1 MPLAKQDD
9 TIMKAEELVKY
20 FPARG
25 THFLEK
31 AGLVHAVDGVSLEL
45 RKGET
50 LGVVGESG
58 CGKTTLG
65 RTLLL
70 LTEPTAGSI
79 IFRGKEITKLK
90 KAEMNKMR
98 ADMQIVFQDPF
109 SSLDPRMRAMKI
121 VAEPLRTTRTK
132 NRSEVSKKVREVF
145 EMVGLNPEHLDRFP
159 HEFSGGQ
166 RQRIAIARALVTRPS
181 LVVLDEPTSS
191 LDASIQA
198 QVIDLLVDLQKKF
211 GLAYLFVSHNVNVV
225 YHISHRI
232 AVMYLG
238 KIVEVADAHIIVT
251 RPEHPYTTA
260 LISAV
265 PRPDPRARRE
275 LLEIKG
281 EPPSPVNPPRGCRY
295 HPRCPCRLE
304 KCVSEE
310 PSLIELQRGHSVAC
324 FKPKGIP
331 DLTRP
336 NSNALG

>member
-1 MPLAKQDD
+1 MPLAQQDD

-31 AGLVHAVDGVSLEL
+31 ARLVHAVDGVSLEL

-70 LTEPTAGSI
+70 LTEPTAGNI

-121 VAEPLRTTRTK
+121 VAEPLRTTGTK

-198 QVIDLLVDLQKKF
+198 QVIDLLVDLQKEF

-238 KIVEVADAHIIVT
+238 KIVEVAEAHIIVT

-295 HPRCPCRLE
+295 HTRCSCRLE

-310 PSLIELQRGHSVAC
+310 PSLIEVQRGHSVAC
-324 FKPKGIP
+324 FNPQGSLI
-331 DLTRP
+331 
-336 NSNALG
+336 